1 MTTKRTTKQTTGIA
15 TVESPKMDEKSK
27 MLIQYEYFLRAS
39 PREIILSEARKYGV
53 LTEGLA
59 EMPEYY
65 FNKYVWNRIIRIIII
80 ARGAKENIKTY
91 L

>member
-1 MTTKRTTKQTTGIA
+1 MEKTTKQTTGID

-39 PREIILSEARKYGV
+39 PREIILSEASKFGV

-80 ARGAKENIKTY
+80 TRGAK
-91 L
+91 

>member
-1 MTTKRTTKQTTGIA
+1 MEKTTKQTTGIA

-39 PREIILSEARKYGV
+39 SREIILSEARKYEV